1 MSDPVRFTPEEL
13 KALVKAGDLTEAD
26 LVLLN
31 PSDAAVAAQMIKQ
44 NADPMAGLM
53 TSQEVNPRMGIGG
66 FQPDFDL
73 GHAGAIA
80 SAVSAPPVIAAGA
93 TGGPL
98 AGLAELGRQS
108 VPYVSGALG
117 GLVGNAFGHPW
128 AGWAIGTA
136 LGGGKT
142 LGRAK
147 PKPAAAV
154 DDYAPKISPPA
165 NYTASGSATPPTRMS
180 GFSRPDQITTS
191 ATPNAARPPRLNTSP
206 TPEPPNVTKSGPG
219 GTSGLNTSEMGERM
233 NKGIAKD
240 WNPRYIV
247 SEKTSTGP
255 RPNIRSEFPPGAGPK
270 TDPKLFKQLQDEL
283 AEAAYG
289 SSDVERLRKLLQ
301 GKLDKP
307 KRRSPK

>member
-147 PKPAAAV
+147 PKLAAASEP
-154 DDYAPKISPPA
+154 AGISPPA
-165 NYTASGSATPPTRMS
+165 NYTASGSATPPMRMS

-191 ATPNAARPPRLNTSP
+191 ATPNAARPPRLNTTP
-206 TPEPPNVTKSGPG
+206 TPEPPNVTKSSPG
-219 GTSGLNTSEMGERM
+219 GTSGLSTSGMPERM
-233 NKGIAKD
+233 NRGVTNDFRGRVHFEKD
-240 WNPRYIV
+240 AAP
-247 SEKTSTGP
+247 TGP
-255 RPNIRSEFPPGAGPK
+255 RLNIRSEFPPGAGPK
-270 TDPKLFKQLQDEL
+270 TSPDVFRQLQNEL

-289 SSDVERLRKLLQ
+289 SKDVDRLRKLLQ

-307 KRRSPK
+307 RRRTPK